1 MEKLRSIVKNHLSEG
16 IVLMDLLHN
25 SSSGFIKITIDSS
38 RDISIEETS
47 NIAKRIKDDDSILSM
62 FPNGCRLEVT
72 TPGVG
77 NNLLKKFQ
85 YEKNIGRKVLIKYSK
100 DHSNIVSDTLL
111 LIDVEDE
118 GVIVSN
124 SKKEFSIMFKNI
136 ISAKIKVSFD

>member
-1 MEKLRSIVKNHLSEG
+1 
-16 IVLMDLLHN
+16 MDLLHN

-47 NIAKRIKDDDSILSM
+47 NIAKQIKDDDSILSM

-124 SKKEFSIMFKNI
+124 SKKKFSIMFKNI

>member
-62 FPNGCRLEVT
+62 FPNGFRLEVT

>member
-1 MEKLRSIVKNHLSEG
+1 
-16 IVLMDLLHN
+16 MDLLHN

>member
-1 MEKLRSIVKNHLSEG
+1 MKNLRSIIKNHLSEG
-16 IVLMDLLHN
+16 IVLMDLVHN
-25 SSSGFIKITIDSS
+25 ASSDFVKVTIDSYNN
-38 RDISIEETS
+38 IPIKETS
-47 NIAKRIKDDDSILSM
+47 KIAKRIKNDDSIVSM

>member
-1 MEKLRSIVKNHLSEG
+1 
-16 IVLMDLLHN
+16 MDLLHN

-38 RDISIEETS
+38 SGISIGETS